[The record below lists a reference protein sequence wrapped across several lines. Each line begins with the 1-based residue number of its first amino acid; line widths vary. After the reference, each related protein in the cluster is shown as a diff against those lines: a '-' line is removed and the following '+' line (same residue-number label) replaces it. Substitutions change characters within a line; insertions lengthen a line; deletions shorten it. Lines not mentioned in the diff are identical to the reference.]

1 MLGKFN
7 VRKDRVLVV
16 DFEMT
21 CWEGLPPPEQEA
33 EIIEIGLSEVNVETL
48 EILKTG
54 SYFVKPE
61 YSTVS
66 DYCTSL
72 TGITQKQVE
81 RQGRKLAEVSL
92 TLRKNWGSASKAWMA
107 WGNDRESIMIDSAR
121 KGVENPFSE
130 AYHNIGQQFG
140 MIAGS
145 SSAIGLNK
153 AFSILGLERTGKAHT
168 AAGDAED
175 TARLWINFT
184 QRIRTELFPAENLQI
199 PDTTRKL

>member
-7 VRKDRVLVV
+7 VRKDRVLIV

-21 CWEGLPPPEQEA
+21 CWEDVPPPGQKP
-33 EIIEIGLSEVNVETL
+33 EIIEIGLSEVDVEAL
-48 EILKTG
+48 QIKKTG

-66 DYCTSL
+66 DYCAAL
-72 TGITQKQVE
+72 TGITQKQLDK
-81 RQGRKLAEVSL
+81 QGRKLNEVAN

-107 WGNDRESIMIDSAR
+107 WGNDRESIMIDCLS
-121 KGVENPFSE
+121 KGIENPFSE
-130 AYHNIGQQFG
+130 AYHNIGQQFS

-145 SSAIGLNK
+145 TSAIGLTK
-153 AFSILGLERTGKAHT
+153 AFEIMGIERIGAAHT

-184 QRIRTELFPAENLQI
+184 QRMRSELFPLENLQI
-199 PDTTRKL
+199 PEIPHKL